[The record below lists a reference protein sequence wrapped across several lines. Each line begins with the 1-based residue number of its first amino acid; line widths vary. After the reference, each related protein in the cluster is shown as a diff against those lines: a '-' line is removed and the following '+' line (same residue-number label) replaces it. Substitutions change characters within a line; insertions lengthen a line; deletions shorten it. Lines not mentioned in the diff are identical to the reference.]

1 MLLFACPACG
11 AEVKFKNRTSLFNV
25 CSFCTSMLVRTD
37 VDLES
42 IGKMAALLPD
52 MSLLQIGTRGRLK
65 GKLFEVIGKHRLQWE
80 DGAWNEWYVL
90 FDDGRTG
97 WLAEA
102 QGFFM
107 MSFLSD
113 YTVNVSSA
121 NELKPGQ
128 ELNLGKETFVVEDI
142 KSAKSLGAIGELPVQ
157 TFQGK
162 NTISVDLS
170 GPNETF
176 ASLDFSGSVATVY
189 LGQYVDFDEFKFDN
203 LKELDGW

>member
-1 MLLFACPACG
+1 
-11 AEVKFKNRTSLFNV
+11 
-25 CSFCTSMLVRTD
+25 
-37 VDLES
+37 
-42 IGKMAALLPD
+42 
-52 MSLLQIGTRGRLK
+52 
-65 GKLFEVIGKHRLQWE
+65 
-80 DGAWNEWYVL
+80 
-90 FDDGRTG
+90 
-97 WLAEA
+97 
-102 QGFFM
+102 M